1 MQNLIFSIFP
11 NQNFVDLGLF
21 QFGWERC
28 TPAHSFGPAARNHYL
43 FHYILSG
50 TGTLMADDSKGVT
63 QTYSITS
70 MQGFMIFPN
79 QITTYVA
86 DKQLPWE
93 YVWLEFDGLRV
104 KSLLDTI
111 GLSLDKPVYHAR
123 NKSLR
128 EDMANEML
136 YISRHKDESP
146 FHLIGHLYLFLDYLL
161 RSAADEQL
169 EHGSKL
175 REFYIHEALTYIE
188 HNFQNEITIEDI
200 AKSYM
205 DVYDSRII
213 SKAGTPFHNI
223 VETLD
228 GDMIHGDMDEE
239 ITSGK
244 CLIAAANP
252 DLMES
257 YIEKDDI
264 VILGNRYESQ
274 LCAIEM
280 GAKCII
286 VCDGALV
293 SYTISR
299 LAESRGCYII
309 KTPYDTFTASRLI
322 NQSIPIRFFM
332 KSENLITF
340 GLGEYLDDIRDTMAK
355 KRYRD
360 FPILDWNENYF
371 GMISRR
377 SLLGARKK
385 KLILVDHNE
394 LTQAVDGM
402 EEAEIIE
409 IIDHHRIGSIETMGP
424 VFFRNQPLGC
434 TATIIYQMYRES
446 GVELTEKIAGLL
458 CSAILSDTLIYR
470 SPTCTQCF

>member
-63 QTYSITS
+63 QTYSIKS

-200 AKSYM
+200 AGVCGLNRTYFGKIFKEALGKTPQEFLLNYRMLKAAELLKLTSLSIG
-205 DVYDSRII
+205 DVGLAVGYANQMHFSRAFKNNYGI
-213 SKAGTPFHNI
+213 SPREWRYQNHINNT
-223 VETLD
+223 VES
-228 GDMIHGDMDEE
+228 DEE
-239 ITSGK
+239 HI
-244 CLIAAANP
+244 
-252 DLMES
+252 
-257 YIEKDDI
+257 
-264 VILGNRYESQ
+264 Q
-274 LCAIEM
+274 
-280 GAKCII
+280 
-286 VCDGALV
+286 
-293 SYTISR
+293 
-299 LAESRGCYII
+299 
-309 KTPYDTFTASRLI
+309 
-322 NQSIPIRFFM
+322 
-332 KSENLITF
+332 
-340 GLGEYLDDIRDTMAK
+340 
-355 KRYRD
+355 
-360 FPILDWNENYF
+360 
-371 GMISRR
+371 
-377 SLLGARKK
+377 
-385 KLILVDHNE
+385 
-394 LTQAVDGM
+394 
-402 EEAEIIE
+402 
-409 IIDHHRIGSIETMGP
+409 
-424 VFFRNQPLGC
+424 
-434 TATIIYQMYRES
+434 
-446 GVELTEKIAGLL
+446 
-458 CSAILSDTLIYR
+458 
-470 SPTCTQCF
+470 

>member
-50 TGTLMADDSKGVT
+50 TGILMADDSKGVT
-63 QTYSITS
+63 QTYSIKS

-200 AKSYM
+200 AGVCGLNRTYFGKIFKEALGKTPQEFLLNYRMLKAAELLKLTSLSIG
-205 DVYDSRII
+205 DVGLAVGYANQMHFSRAFKNNYGISPREWRYQNHINNTVDS
-213 SKAGTPFHNI
+213 
-223 VETLD
+223 
-228 GDMIHGDMDEE
+228 DEE
-239 ITSGK
+239 
-244 CLIAAANP
+244 
-252 DLMES
+252 
-257 YIEKDDI
+257 
-264 VILGNRYESQ
+264 
-274 LCAIEM
+274 
-280 GAKCII
+280 
-286 VCDGALV
+286 
-293 SYTISR
+293 
-299 LAESRGCYII
+299 
-309 KTPYDTFTASRLI
+309 
-322 NQSIPIRFFM
+322 
-332 KSENLITF
+332 
-340 GLGEYLDDIRDTMAK
+340 
-355 KRYRD
+355 
-360 FPILDWNENYF
+360 
-371 GMISRR
+371 
-377 SLLGARKK
+377 
-385 KLILVDHNE
+385 H
-394 LTQAVDGM
+394 TQ
-402 EEAEIIE
+402 
-409 IIDHHRIGSIETMGP
+409 
-424 VFFRNQPLGC
+424 
-434 TATIIYQMYRES
+434 
-446 GVELTEKIAGLL
+446 
-458 CSAILSDTLIYR
+458 
-470 SPTCTQCF
+470 

>member
-63 QTYSITS
+63 QTYSIKS

-200 AKSYM
+200 AGVCGLNRTYFGKIFKEALGKTPQEFLLNYRMLKAAELLKLTSLSIG
-205 DVYDSRII
+205 DVGLAVGYANQMHFSRAFKNNYDI
-213 SKAGTPFHNI
+213 SPREWRYQNHVNNT
-223 VETLD
+223 VD
-228 GDMIHGDMDEE
+228 SDEE
-239 ITSGK
+239 
-244 CLIAAANP
+244 
-252 DLMES
+252 
-257 YIEKDDI
+257 
-264 VILGNRYESQ
+264 
-274 LCAIEM
+274 
-280 GAKCII
+280 
-286 VCDGALV
+286 
-293 SYTISR
+293 
-299 LAESRGCYII
+299 
-309 KTPYDTFTASRLI
+309 
-322 NQSIPIRFFM
+322 
-332 KSENLITF
+332 
-340 GLGEYLDDIRDTMAK
+340 
-355 KRYRD
+355 
-360 FPILDWNENYF
+360 
-371 GMISRR
+371 
-377 SLLGARKK
+377 
-385 KLILVDHNE
+385 H
-394 LTQAVDGM
+394 TQ
-402 EEAEIIE
+402 
-409 IIDHHRIGSIETMGP
+409 
-424 VFFRNQPLGC
+424 
-434 TATIIYQMYRES
+434 
-446 GVELTEKIAGLL
+446 
-458 CSAILSDTLIYR
+458 
-470 SPTCTQCF
+470 

>member
-1 MQNLIFSIFP
+1 MQNWIFSIFP

-28 TPAHSFGPAARNHYL
+28 APAHSFGPAARNHYL

-63 QTYSITS
+63 QTYSIKS

-200 AKSYM
+200 AGVCGLNRTY
-205 DVYDSRII
+205 
-213 SKAGTPFHNI
+213 F
-223 VETLD
+223 
-228 GDMIHGDMDEE
+228 
-239 ITSGK
+239 GK
-244 CLIAAANP
+244 IFKEA
-252 DLMES
+252 
-257 YIEKDDI
+257 
-264 VILGNRYESQ
+264 LG
-274 LCAIEM
+274 
-280 GAKCII
+280 
-286 VCDGALV
+286 
-293 SYTISR
+293 
-299 LAESRGCYII
+299 
-309 KTPYDTFTASRLI
+309 KTPQEFLLNYRMLKAAELLKLTSLSIGDVGLAVGYANQMHFSRAFKNNYGI
-322 NQSIPIRFFM
+322 SPR
-332 KSENLITF
+332 EW
-340 GLGEYLDDIRDTMAK
+340 
-355 KRYRD
+355 RYQ
-360 FPILDWNENYF
+360 NHVSNT
-371 GMISRR
+371 
-377 SLLGARKK
+377 
-385 KLILVDHNE
+385 VDSDKEH
-394 LTQAVDGM
+394 TQ
-402 EEAEIIE
+402 
-409 IIDHHRIGSIETMGP
+409 
-424 VFFRNQPLGC
+424 
-434 TATIIYQMYRES
+434 
-446 GVELTEKIAGLL
+446 
-458 CSAILSDTLIYR
+458 
-470 SPTCTQCF
+470 

>member
-1 MQNLIFSIFP
+1 MQNWIFSIFP

-28 TPAHSFGPAARNHYL
+28 APAHSFGPAARNHYL

-63 QTYSITS
+63 QTYSIKS

-86 DKQLPWE
+86 DRQLPWE

-123 NKSLR
+123 NKNLR

-200 AKSYM
+200 AGVCGLNRTY
-205 DVYDSRII
+205 
-213 SKAGTPFHNI
+213 F
-223 VETLD
+223 
-228 GDMIHGDMDEE
+228 
-239 ITSGK
+239 GK
-244 CLIAAANP
+244 IFKEA
-252 DLMES
+252 
-257 YIEKDDI
+257 
-264 VILGNRYESQ
+264 LG
-274 LCAIEM
+274 
-280 GAKCII
+280 
-286 VCDGALV
+286 
-293 SYTISR
+293 
-299 LAESRGCYII
+299 
-309 KTPYDTFTASRLI
+309 KTPQEFLLNYRMLKAAELLKLTSLSIGDIGLAVGYANQMHFSRAFKNNYGI
-322 NQSIPIRFFM
+322 SPR
-332 KSENLITF
+332 EW
-340 GLGEYLDDIRDTMAK
+340 
-355 KRYRD
+355 RYQ
-360 FPILDWNENYF
+360 NHVNNT
-371 GMISRR
+371 
-377 SLLGARKK
+377 
-385 KLILVDHNE
+385 VDSDKEH
-394 LTQAVDGM
+394 TQ
-402 EEAEIIE
+402 
-409 IIDHHRIGSIETMGP
+409 
-424 VFFRNQPLGC
+424 
-434 TATIIYQMYRES
+434 
-446 GVELTEKIAGLL
+446 
-458 CSAILSDTLIYR
+458 
-470 SPTCTQCF
+470 

>member
-1 MQNLIFSIFP
+1 MQNWIFSIFP

-28 TPAHSFGPAARNHYL
+28 APAHSFGPAARNHYL

-63 QTYSITS
+63 QTYSIKS

-86 DKQLPWE
+86 DRQLPWE

-123 NKSLR
+123 NKNLR

-200 AKSYM
+200 AG
-205 DVYDSRII
+205 VC
-213 SKAGTPFHNI
+213 G
-223 VETLD
+223 L
-228 GDMIHGDMDEE
+228 
-239 ITSGK
+239 
-244 CLIAAANP
+244 
-252 DLMES
+252 
-257 YIEKDDI
+257 
-264 VILGNRYESQ
+264 NR
-274 LCAIEM
+274 
-280 GAKCII
+280 
-286 VCDGALV
+286 
-293 SYTISR
+293 T
-299 LAESRGCYII
+299 
-309 KTPYDTFTASRLI
+309 
-322 NQSIPIRFFM
+322 
-332 KSENLITF
+332 
-340 GLGEYLDDIRDTMAK
+340 
-355 KRYRD
+355 
-360 FPILDWNENYF
+360 YF
-371 GMISRR
+371 GKNFQGSNWGKR
-377 SLLGARKK
+377 
-385 KLILVDHNE
+385 
-394 LTQAVDGM
+394 
-402 EEAEIIE
+402 
-409 IIDHHRIGSIETMGP
+409 HRNS
-424 VFFRNQPLGC
+424 C
-434 TATIIYQMYRES
+434 
-446 GVELTEKIAGLL
+446 
-458 CSAILSDTLIYR
+458 
-470 SPTCTQCF
+470 

>member
-63 QTYSITS
+63 QTYSIKS

-200 AKSYM
+200 AGVCGLNRTY
-205 DVYDSRII
+205 
-213 SKAGTPFHNI
+213 F
-223 VETLD
+223 
-228 GDMIHGDMDEE
+228 
-239 ITSGK
+239 GK
-244 CLIAAANP
+244 IFKEA
-252 DLMES
+252 
-257 YIEKDDI
+257 
-264 VILGNRYESQ
+264 LG
-274 LCAIEM
+274 
-280 GAKCII
+280 
-286 VCDGALV
+286 
-293 SYTISR
+293 
-299 LAESRGCYII
+299 
-309 KTPYDTFTASRLI
+309 KTPQEFLLNYRMLKAAELLKLTSLSIGDIGLAVGYANQMHFSRAFKNNYGI
-322 NQSIPIRFFM
+322 SPR
-332 KSENLITF
+332 EW
-340 GLGEYLDDIRDTMAK
+340 
-355 KRYRD
+355 RYQ
-360 FPILDWNENYF
+360 NHVNNT
-371 GMISRR
+371 
-377 SLLGARKK
+377 
-385 KLILVDHNE
+385 VDSDKEH
-394 LTQAVDGM
+394 TQ
-402 EEAEIIE
+402 
-409 IIDHHRIGSIETMGP
+409 
-424 VFFRNQPLGC
+424 
-434 TATIIYQMYRES
+434 
-446 GVELTEKIAGLL
+446 
-458 CSAILSDTLIYR
+458 
-470 SPTCTQCF
+470 

>member
-28 TPAHSFGPAARNHYL
+28 APAHSFGPAARNHYL

-63 QTYSITS
+63 QTYSIKS

-123 NKSLR
+123 NKNLR

-200 AKSYM
+200 AGVCGLNRTY
-205 DVYDSRII
+205 
-213 SKAGTPFHNI
+213 F
-223 VETLD
+223 
-228 GDMIHGDMDEE
+228 
-239 ITSGK
+239 GK
-244 CLIAAANP
+244 IFKEA
-252 DLMES
+252 
-257 YIEKDDI
+257 
-264 VILGNRYESQ
+264 LG
-274 LCAIEM
+274 
-280 GAKCII
+280 
-286 VCDGALV
+286 
-293 SYTISR
+293 
-299 LAESRGCYII
+299 
-309 KTPYDTFTASRLI
+309 KTPQEFLLNYRMLKAAELLKLTGLSIGDVGLAVGYANQMHFSRAFKNNYGI
-322 NQSIPIRFFM
+322 SPR
-332 KSENLITF
+332 EW
-340 GLGEYLDDIRDTMAK
+340 
-355 KRYRD
+355 RYQ
-360 FPILDWNENYF
+360 NHVNNT
-371 GMISRR
+371 
-377 SLLGARKK
+377 
-385 KLILVDHNE
+385 VDSDKEH
-394 LTQAVDGM
+394 TQ
-402 EEAEIIE
+402 
-409 IIDHHRIGSIETMGP
+409 
-424 VFFRNQPLGC
+424 
-434 TATIIYQMYRES
+434 
-446 GVELTEKIAGLL
+446 
-458 CSAILSDTLIYR
+458 
-470 SPTCTQCF
+470 

>member
-63 QTYSITS
+63 QTYSIKS

-200 AKSYM
+200 AGVCGLNRTYFGKIFKEALGKTPQEFLLNYRMLKAAELLKLTSLSIG
-205 DVYDSRII
+205 DVGLAVGYANQMHFSRAFKNNYGISPREWRYQNHINSTVDS
-213 SKAGTPFHNI
+213 
-223 VETLD
+223 
-228 GDMIHGDMDEE
+228 DEE
-239 ITSGK
+239 
-244 CLIAAANP
+244 
-252 DLMES
+252 
-257 YIEKDDI
+257 
-264 VILGNRYESQ
+264 
-274 LCAIEM
+274 
-280 GAKCII
+280 
-286 VCDGALV
+286 
-293 SYTISR
+293 
-299 LAESRGCYII
+299 
-309 KTPYDTFTASRLI
+309 
-322 NQSIPIRFFM
+322 
-332 KSENLITF
+332 
-340 GLGEYLDDIRDTMAK
+340 
-355 KRYRD
+355 
-360 FPILDWNENYF
+360 
-371 GMISRR
+371 
-377 SLLGARKK
+377 
-385 KLILVDHNE
+385 H
-394 LTQAVDGM
+394 TQ
-402 EEAEIIE
+402 
-409 IIDHHRIGSIETMGP
+409 
-424 VFFRNQPLGC
+424 
-434 TATIIYQMYRES
+434 
-446 GVELTEKIAGLL
+446 
-458 CSAILSDTLIYR
+458 
-470 SPTCTQCF
+470 